1 MRINT
6 AFILCAGFGKRLN
19 PLTLDTPKPLIK
31 FNNITVLETCI
42 NLIESLGI
50 QQIIIN
56 TFYLRDQIHSFINN
70 KKFRS
75 KISIVEDGDEILDTG
90 GGINNMMKH
99 TNEENVLIFNPDTIW
114 KKNYTNEIIEMEKLY
129 FSNQLKNILLLVKKE
144 LSFDK
149 NLSGDFD
156 LIDNLI
162 IKNNDRKFI
171 YIGCQIINKKILSDY
186 KDKNFSI
193 SNVWN
198 DLIKKKELYGFETT
212 KEFYHLTDLETFKK
226 LQDL

>member
-1 MRINT
+1 
-6 AFILCAGFGKRLN
+6 
-19 PLTLDTPKPLIK
+19 
-31 FNNITVLETCI
+31 
-42 NLIESLGI
+42 
-50 QQIIIN
+50 
-56 TFYLRDQIHSFINN
+56 
-70 KKFRS
+70 
-75 KISIVEDGDEILDTG
+75 
-90 GGINNMMKH
+90 
-99 TNEENVLIFNPDTIW
+99 
-114 KKNYTNEIIEMEKLY
+114 MEKLY

-171 YIGCQIINKKILSDY
+171 YTGCQIINRKILSDY

-193 SNVWN
+193 SIVWN

-212 KEFYHLTDLETFKK
+212 EKFYHLTDLETFKK

>member
-1 MRINT
+1 M
-6 AFILCAGFGKRLN
+6 
-19 PLTLDTPKPLIK
+19 
-31 FNNITVLETCI
+31 LETCI

-171 YIGCQIINKKILSDY
+171 YTGCQIINKKILSDY

-198 DLIKKKELYGFETT
+198 DLIKKKELYDFETT